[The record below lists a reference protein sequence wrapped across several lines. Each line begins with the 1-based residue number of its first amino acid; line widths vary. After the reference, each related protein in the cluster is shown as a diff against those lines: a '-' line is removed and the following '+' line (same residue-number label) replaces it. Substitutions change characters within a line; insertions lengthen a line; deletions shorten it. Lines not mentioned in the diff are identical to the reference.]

1 MKGQEFP
8 AHRVILKSR
17 SPVLA
22 SAFRYDMKE
31 KSTGILNIEDC
42 EPSIFSQFLHFLYCG
57 ELERLSENNTF
68 ELFTVADKYDV
79 PDLRT
84 LCMEFMKD
92 NLSVDTFCDTIAL
105 ALQHSEAELI
115 ELCTDFFARNLQK
128 ILVTVKWQS
137 FITENPIQGNELMIK
152 ALVTDN
158 SVSSRYPDRQ
168 TQRERQNHR
177 RYPQKQTQQDR
188 DQQRRLLEDRDMQR
202 EIYLWRQTIRIGEES
217 STERSYENKS
227 CSIV

>member
-8 AHRVILKSR
+8 AHRLILKSR

-31 KSTGILNIEDC
+31 KSTGILDIEDC

-57 ELERLSENNTF
+57 ELESFSDENAF
-68 ELFTVADKYDV
+68 ELFAVADKYDV
-79 PDLRT
+79 PDLRAM
-84 LCMEFMKD
+84 CMEFMKD
-92 NLSVDTFCDTIAL
+92 NLSVDTFCDIIAL

-115 ELCTDFFARNLQK
+115 ELCTNFFARNLQK
-128 ILVTVKWQS
+128 ILLTVKWQS

-158 SVSSRYPDRQ
+158 SLSSRNPDRQ
-168 TQRERQNHR
+168 TQTERQTHR
-177 RYPQKQTQQDR
+177 GDPQKQTLQNR
-188 DQQRRLLEDRDMQR
+188 DQQRRLWEDRDIQR
-202 EIYLWRQTIRIGEES
+202 EIYFRRQTIRIGEES
-217 STERSYENKS
+217 STEGIYENKS